1 MDDIIYII
9 FIILYFNG
17 GANIF
22 VRRGNMYFT
31 HIYTFLQCFLL
42 IIIITIEKSLILCYH
57 QLTRAHKP

>member
-1 MDDIIYII
+1 MDDIVYII

-22 VRRGNMYFT
+22 MRRGNMHFT

-42 IIIITIEKSLILCYH
+42 IIIKAIEKSLILC
-57 QLTRAHKP
+57 

>member
-1 MDDIIYII
+1 MDDIVYII
-9 FIILYFNG
+9 FIILYFGG